1 MGKGQNLVVNQS
13 GRECQGLPDVFV
25 LEFRIFAFE
34 FGAIGVSCQ
43 SLKNAADCK
52 TEISNAR
59 FAIHPRGVDRD
70 SVKFLHA
77 EFSQSGLEQ
86 QTASLLPGGCA
97 TNRDFPEHT
106 RSGRRKHQWTK
117 GRTSTQARLGTGGG
131 FQFAPSASREGFL
144 VPVLSF
150 PLLLLLLLRFLII
163 VR

>member
-13 GRECQGLPDVFV
+13 GRERQGLPDVFV

-34 FGAIGVSCQ
+34 FGAVGIGCQ
-43 SLKNAADCK
+43 CLKDAADCK

-59 FAIHPRGVDRD
+59 FAIHPRDVDRD

-86 QTASLLPGGCA
+86 QIATLVPGGCA

-106 RSGRRKHQWTK
+106 RCGPRKHQWTMARTLQTMRRIK
-117 GRTSTQARLGTGGG
+117 KEEEEKEGRRACPILGTYGAGQLGGKATL
-131 FQFAPSASREGFL
+131 QRL
-144 VPVLSF
+144 W
-150 PLLLLLLLRFLII
+150 I
-163 VR
+163 